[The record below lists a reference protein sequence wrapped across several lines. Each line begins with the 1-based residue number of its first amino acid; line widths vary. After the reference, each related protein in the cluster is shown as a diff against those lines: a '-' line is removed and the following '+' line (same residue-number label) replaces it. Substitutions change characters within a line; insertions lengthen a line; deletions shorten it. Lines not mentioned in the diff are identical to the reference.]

1 MQTEYCIH
9 LINNFFKKKNT
20 DRNISVVSFK
30 ITTPVYGGMSQP
42 CAGVYSVHV
51 YSGVLRHVHV
61 CSCVFMHIYM
71 SCVHAKGFFL
81 VCEHHLLVSHVLGF
95 FFS

>member
-1 MQTEYCIH
+1 
-9 LINNFFKKKNT
+9 
-20 DRNISVVSFK
+20 
-30 ITTPVYGGMSQP
+30 MSQP

-71 SCVHAKGFFL
+71 SCVHAKGFFWY
-81 VCEHHLLVSHVLGF
+81 VSTTYWFLMYLGF

>member
-1 MQTEYCIH
+1 
-9 LINNFFKKKNT
+9 
-20 DRNISVVSFK
+20 
-30 ITTPVYGGMSQP
+30 MSQP

-95 FFS
+95 FFIKPNFKKTKNNNLFSFSLEFVSCLCKSWRFYAA